1 MLRNDHCTQGKKQ
14 ANRRGSGAISTLIG
28 YNRRPFHHPAGAA
41 TRLDTMQQRID
52 LLIHAPWIVTCDSA
66 HTIKEGHCIA
76 VAGGRILDILPSSSG
91 RQRYLG
97 VEELDLPDHVL
108 LPGLVNAHG
117 HAAMSL
123 LRGAADDLSLHEWL
137 QDYIWPLEGRWV
149 NEDFVY
155 QGSRLAIAEML
166 LCGTTCF
173 ADMYFFPDAA
183 ARAAVEIGMRSQLAC
198 PVIDFPTAWAT
209 NADEYI
215 SKATALHD
223 EYRGHPLISIAFGA
237 HAPYTVSDAPL
248 RKIATFAEELD
259 IPIHMHVHET
269 AQEINEALAASGKR
283 PLQRLSELG
292 LISPRLLCVHATQ
305 LNDEERALLGASA
318 ATVVHCPESN
328 LKLASGFCEVAKLL
342 DAGVNVALGTDGAAS
357 NNDLDMFSE
366 MRTAALL
373 AKAVAGNAAAVP
385 AAQAL
390 QMATLHGARALGL
403 DSEIGSLEAGKLADL
418 IAVRLD
424 ACNTQPLY
432 NPVSQL
438 VYSTNSRQV
447 THVWVGG
454 RQLVANGELCTLDR
468 NELMEAVSLWQS
480 RIHPHTRHQEP
491 QNELE

>member
-1 MLRNDHCTQGKKQ
+1 
-14 ANRRGSGAISTLIG
+14 
-28 YNRRPFHHPAGAA
+28 
-41 TRLDTMQQRID
+41 MQQRID
-52 LLIHAPWIVTCDSA
+52 LLIHAPWIVTCDSRLSVQQD
-66 HTIKEGHCIA
+66 HCIA
-76 VAGGRILDILPSSSG
+76 IADGRIVDILPGSVAQ
-91 RQRYLG
+91 QRYLCAQ
-97 VEELDLPDHVL
+97 ELDLPGHVL
-108 LPGLVNAHG
+108 MPGLVNAHG

-123 LRGAADDLSLHEWL
+123 LRGAADDLALHEWL

-173 ADMYFFPDAA
+173 ADMYFFPDAT
-183 ARAAVEIGMRSQLAC
+183 ARAVVETGMRAQLAC
-198 PVIDFPTAWAT
+198 PIIDFPTAWASH
-209 NADEYI
+209 ADEYI

-269 AQEINEALAASGKR
+269 AQEIEDALTASGKR

-292 LISPRLLCVHATQ
+292 LISPRMLCVHATQ
-305 LNDEERALLGASA
+305 LNDEERALLSASA

-328 LKLASGFCEVAKLL
+328 LKLASGFCEVARLME
-342 DAGVNVALGTDGAAS
+342 AGVNVALGTDGAAS

-366 MRTAALL
+366 LRTAALL

-390 QMATLHGARALGL
+390 QMATLNGARALGL
-403 DSEIGSLEAGKLADL
+403 ESEIGSLEPGKSADL

-447 THVWVGG
+447 SHVWVAG
-454 RQLVANGELCTLDR
+454 RQLVENGELCTLDR
-468 NELMEAVSLWQS
+468 NALMQAVALWQT
-480 RIHPHTRHQEP
+480 RIHPHTRHQESL
-491 QNELE
+491 NEHE